1 MMLSFKEG
9 EMLTLKSLIVSGLLI
24 VSFAA
29 SSAAGETYANLLQN
43 GDRVT
48 SSHSKRLEVAQ
59 QSCSIECNGHL
70 YTQSC
75 GEREGSCNCNCY
87 SDPICAC
94 R

>member
-1 MMLSFKEG
+1 
-9 EMLTLKSLIVSGLLI
+9 MLTFRSLIVSGLLV
-24 VSFAA
+24 VSLAA
-29 SSAAGETYANLLQN
+29 SSAAGETYANLLQSGPLQS

-75 GEREGSCNCNCY
+75 GERQGACSCNCY

>member
-1 MMLSFKEG
+1 
-9 EMLTLKSLIVSGLLI
+9 
-24 VSFAA
+24 
-29 SSAAGETYANLLQN
+29 LQS
-43 GDRVT
+43 GDRAT
-48 SSHSKRLEVAQ
+48 PNHSQRLEVAQ

-75 GEREGSCNCNCY
+75 GERQGACSCNCY